1 MFFQGGNIMQITGGC
16 FCREIKYEADIDP
29 EMVAICHCTD
39 CQINSGTAYGVVI
52 SIIDQNFCLIKGQL
66 SFFQKIADSGAR
78 RDLAFC
84 SACGTRIFSKPGDGS
99 EGLFALRLGTVAQRE
114 NFTPK
119 RQIFSKSALSW
130 VSDLTSIPKV

>member
-1 MFFQGGNIMQITGGC
+1 MKITGSC
-16 FCREIKYEADIDP
+16 LCRAINYEADVDP

-52 SIIDQNFCLIKGQL
+52 SIIDQNFCLVKGQL
-66 SFFQKIADSGAR
+66 SFFQKIADNGAK

-99 EGLFALRLGTVAQRE
+99 KGLFALRLGTVDQRE
-114 NFTPK
+114 NFIPK
-119 RQIFSKSALSW
+119 HQIFSKSALSW

>member
-1 MFFQGGNIMQITGGC
+1 MKITGGC
-16 FCREIKYEADIDP
+16 FCRAINYEADVDP

-52 SIIDQNFCLIKGQL
+52 NVIDHNFSLLKGQL

-84 SACGTRIFSKPGDGS
+84 STCGTRIFSKPRDGL
-99 EGLFALRLGTVAQRE
+99 EGFFGLRLGTVDQRE
-114 NFTPK
+114 NLTPK

-130 VSDLTSIPKV
+130 VSDLTSIPKI